1 MARILHT
8 WGLCALLGFGAASCA
23 DKLDSDKYFKDRMT
37 LEDVF
42 TDETYSERWLA
53 NAYSYL
59 SGENMEVS
67 TKDNILW
74 CFADDIYFGDRD
86 IYDEFKTGTY
96 NENFRPSWQPS

>member
-1 MARILHT
+1 MSKMKKIYICI
-8 WGLCALLGFGAASCA
+8 CALLGLGTMSCV
-23 DKLDSDKYFKDRMT
+23 DNLDSDKYFKDRMT

-42 TDETYSERWLA
+42 TDETRTERWLA

-59 SGENMEVS
+59 SGENMDVS

-86 IYDEFKTGTY
+86 D
-96 NENFRPSWQPS
+96 